1 MKQIPPPTKLVK
13 GKVIKFISIC
23 NRGEFLMESKETK
36 QQVALLVKEE
46 VGPAIE
52 VLDKMKPT
60 LKEFQ
65 RIIHD
70 KLRDELL
77 PMRDIQHH
85 VNLIPRASLPNL
97 P

>member
-1 MKQIPPPTKLVK
+1 MKPTPTPPKLTKE
-13 GKVIKFISIC
+13 GESKFISIY

-36 QQVALLVKEE
+36 QQFTLVVKEE

-52 VLDKMKPT
+52 VPDKMKPM

-70 KLRDELL
+70 KLPDELL